1 MEVLRLGVKLEMQLP
16 AYSNSKAGSEPHLQ
30 LIPQH
35 LILNWL
41 SETRDWANILMDAG
55 WICFHCATTGTPRG
69 VIINLTL
76 HVILLFFF
84 LFRAAPV
91 AYGGSQTRGQMGAT
105 TVSLCHSHSNTGFK
119 LHLWPTYNTAHSKAR
134 SVTHWVRPRIEPAT
148 LWFLV
153 RFVSSAPQRELPP
166 ALFLLSIF
174 KGSSLLANTHLR
186 HFHHKSE
193 VGRNQ
198 ASGVWAAHYGG
209 VINWLQWLKP
219 SDKQRVNPNV
229 CAGPNLM
236 GESKEFKNNHPT
248 LHGLGLCFSEHCNFS
263 IFALNLLE
271 YPFLW
276 ILLKVSHQVTLRVRF
291 VPEAKWKDASPS
303 QDAWSLLQP
312 C

>member
-166 ALFLLSIF
+166 RPFPVKHFQGKFPLGKYSLETFSSQIRGGKKSGLRCLGCALWRCDQLTS
-174 KGSSLLANTHLR
+174 
-186 HFHHKSE
+186 
-193 VGRNQ
+193 
-198 ASGVWAAHYGG
+198 
-209 VINWLQWLKP
+209 
-219 SDKQRVNPNV
+219 
-229 CAGPNLM
+229 
-236 GESKEFKNNHPT
+236 
-248 LHGLGLCFSEHCNFS
+248 
-263 IFALNLLE
+263 
-271 YPFLW
+271 
-276 ILLKVSHQVTLRVRF
+276 VTQ
-291 VPEAKWKDASPS
+291 AKW
-303 QDAWSLLQP
+303 
-312 C
+312 